1 MLLTAEI
8 QGLPEL
14 AAKLDIMQQKIA
26 GPIVR
31 RALHEG
37 GEILRQ
43 AAERN
48 IHRITGALQL
58 ALMVKVAVFAQ
69 NLESF
74 ALIGAG
80 MDPANFRRVA
90 MNRRAGNR
98 EAQPQIDQT
107 TNPGIYGLFVEVG
120 HRAPGEGLAHNAEYR
135 KTAANLRRRGKLLNT
150 FTKPS
155 SREYGHLNTPPHPWL
170 GPAAD
175 EYGDT
180 AVQVVGE
187 SIKTDLDA
195 MGDNT

>member
-1 MLLTAEI
+1 MIFTAEI

-14 AAKLDIMQQKIA
+14 AAKLDLMQQKIA
-26 GPIVR
+26 GPIAR

-48 IHRITGALQL
+48 IHRVTGALQL
-58 ALMVKVAVFAQ
+58 SLLVKVAVFAQ
-69 NLESF
+69 NLDSY

-107 TNPGIYGLFVEVG
+107 TNPGVYGLFVEVG
-120 HRAPGEGLAHNAEYR
+120 HRSPGKGLAHNAEYR
-135 KTAANLRRRGKLLNT
+135 KAAANLRRRGKLLNT
-150 FTKPS
+150 FTAPS
-155 SREYGHLNTPPHPWL
+155 SRDYGHLSTPPHPWL
-170 GPAAD
+170 GPAA
-175 EYGDT
+175 EAYGELAIDT
-180 AVQVVGE
+180 VGQ
-187 SIKTDLDA
+187 SIQTDLDA
-195 MGDNT
+195 MGDQT